1 MKKLS
6 VLFSCIIS
14 LMFLLMI
21 GCQDP
26 SSEGPTAVET
36 NSAGITSG
44 TPQVLSKSYS
54 GINAPQLQKELALA
68 RSATARYHTL
78 DSAIAD
84 GYIDIDVVVQ
94 NMGYHYMNKN
104 LVKDTFNPGE
114 PAILVYSKNPVNGK
128 MRLVAV
134 EYAIPN
140 TDPRPEGFTGNADVW
155 ENNPDFGLWL
165 CHAWVWY
172 NNPNGIFNEF
182 NPRVHVAPGD
192 VTYPA
197 VVQ

>member
-1 MKKLS
+1 MKKIS
-6 VLFSCIIS
+6 VLFSGII
-14 LMFLLMI
+14 LLVFLLMI

-84 GYIDIDVVVQ
+84 GYADIDIVVQ
-94 NMGYHYMNKN
+94 NMGYHYMNTN
-104 LVKDTFNPGE
+104 NVKDTFD
-114 PAILVYSKNPVNGK
+114 PAKPALLVYSKNPVNGK

>member
-1 MKKLS
+1 MKKFS
-6 VLFSCIIS
+6 VLFTGIIS
-14 LMFLLMI
+14 LVFLLMI

-44 TPQVLSKSYS
+44 TSQVLSKSYS

-94 NMGYHYMNKN
+94 NMGYHYMNKLN
-104 LVKDTFNPGE
+104 VKDTF
-114 PAILVYSKNPVNGK
+114 
-128 MRLVAV
+128 
-134 EYAIPN
+134 
-140 TDPRPEGFTGNADVW
+140 DP
-155 ENNPDFGLWL
+155 
-165 CHAWVWY
+165 
-172 NNPNGIFNEF
+172 
-182 NPRVHVAPGD
+182 
-192 VTYPA
+192 
-197 VVQ
+197 

>member
-6 VLFSCIIS
+6 VLFSGMIFLLS
-14 LMFLLMI
+14 LLMI
-21 GCQDP
+21 GCQD
-26 SSEGPTAVET
+26 SSTEGPTAVQT
-36 NSAGITSG
+36 QPSDVTAGAS
-44 TPQVLSKSYS
+44 QVLSKSYS
-54 GINAPQLQKELALA
+54 GVNAPELQKELAVA
-68 RSATARYHTL
+68 RSATARYHNI

-84 GYIDIDVVVQ
+84 GYADIDVVVQ
-94 NMGYHYMNKN
+94 NMGYHYMKPEN
-104 LVKDTFNPGE
+104 VSDTFDPGK

-140 TDPRPEGFTGNADVW
+140 TDPRPEGFTGDADVW
-155 ENNPDFGLWL
+155 ENNSDFHLWL

-172 NNPNGIFNEF
+172 NNPDGIFNEF

-192 VTYPA
+192 ITYPK
-197 VVQ
+197 VQ

>member
-14 LMFLLMI
+14 LVFLLMI
-21 GCQDP
+21 GCQD
-26 SSEGPTAVET
+26 SSTEGPTAVQTEP
-36 NSAGITSG
+36 AGITSG
-44 TPQVLSKSYS
+44 SQQVLSKSYS
-54 GINAPQLQKELALA
+54 GAYAPELQKELAVA
-68 RSATARYHTL
+68 RSATAKYHNI

-84 GYIDIDVVVQ
+84 GYADIDVVVQ
-94 NMGYHYMNKN
+94 NMGYHYMNTEN
-104 LVKDTFNPGE
+104 VKDTFDPGK
-114 PAILVYSKNPVNGK
+114 PALLVYSKNPVNGK

-140 TDPRPEGFTGNADVW
+140 TDPRPEGFTGDADVW
-155 ENNPDFGLWL
+155 ENNTDFGLWL

-172 NNPNGIFNEF
+172 NNPDGIFNEF

-192 VTYPA
+192 VTYPT
-197 VVQ
+197 VQ